1 MSKRELNAMS
11 EAMKVLVV
19 DEDQA
24 FRESVVNLLL
34 ICGVDKFETAA
45 STEEALEKISDTSFE
60 ISLVN
65 LMPQMSGLQL
75 AEELKEQMP
84 ETKIILVIED
94 KQQSILSGDK
104 QIQLNFPTI
113 LKSFVGHTLPQ
124 LLSEET
130 SIARKL

>member
-1 MSKRELNAMS
+1 MS

-24 FRESVVNLLL
+24 FRESMVNLLL
-34 ICGVDKFETAA
+34 ICGVDRFEVAS
-45 STEEALEKISDTSFE
+45 STEEALEKVSDTFFE

-65 LMPQMSGLQL
+65 LMPQMRGLQL

-84 ETKIILVIED
+84 KTKIILVMED
-94 KQQSILSGDK
+94 THPSILNGAE
-104 QIQLNFPTI
+104 QLKLNYPII
-113 LKSFVGHTLPQ
+113 LKSFVSRTLPQ

-130 SIARKL
+130 LIALKL